1 MASIPPAPDPAVAV
15 AYEVSE
21 DIELYIRVD
30 EAEREQP
37 VDCTYRPTKKATSKY
52 GTRFDPFPVKPIRK
66 PQIKELP
73 LTPLNLYV
81 NRKQIH
87 GLATQITGCQLISVY
102 ETIGVHPSRGL

>member
-52 GTRFDPFPVKPIRK
+52 GTRFDPFPVEPIRK

-73 LTPLNLYV
+73 STPLLLFQEFICKSQANSWASYT
-81 NRKQIH
+81 NY
-87 GLATQITGCQLISVY
+87 GLPADKVGN
-102 ETIGVHPSRGL
+102 